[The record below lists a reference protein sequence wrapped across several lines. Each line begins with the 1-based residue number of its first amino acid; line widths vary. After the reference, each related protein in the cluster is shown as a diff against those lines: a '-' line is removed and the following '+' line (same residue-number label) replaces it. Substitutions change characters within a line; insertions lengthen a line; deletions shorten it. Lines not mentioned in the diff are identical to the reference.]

1 MLNNIPHLGEI
12 LSVLCAMVWATAV
25 ILFKKSGEKVT
36 PLGLNLYKNVLAL
49 SLFALTSLILGITLF
64 PPVTW
69 QDHLLVFTSGFLGI
83 AIADTF
89 FLKTL
94 NLLGAELTAIIS
106 CMNSPL
112 IIVLSVLLLGE
123 RMRGYQLFGVVLIIL
138 AVVTVSQKK
147 GRNNISRQELFRGIA
162 LSALYLVSGALG
174 VVIFKPL
181 LDELPFLWIIQM
193 RLLAGCLGTG
203 IFLLFLPDRQK
214 IMKSLLKVENWRYM
228 LPASFLGAYL
238 SMVIWIGGMKYTQ
251 ASVASALNQ
260 TTNVFVFLLAV
271 LFLKEPVN
279 LIRVVAIVLAFA
291 GALLVTFG

>member
-1 MLNNIPHLGEI
+1 MLNNTPHLGEI

-25 ILFKKSGEKVT
+25 ILFKKSGEKIT

-49 SLFALTSLILGITLF
+49 ALFILTSMALGIILI
-64 PPVTW
+64 PKVAL
-69 QDHLLVFTSGFLGI
+69 QDQCLVFASGLLGI
-83 AIADTF
+83 AISDTYLF
-89 FLKTL
+89 KTL

-106 CMNSPL
+106 CLVSPL
-112 IIVLSVLLLGE
+112 IIILSFFFLGE
-123 RMRGYQLFGVVLIIL
+123 MMRGSQLFGVFLIIL
-138 AVVTVSQKK
+138 AVVVVTRRQ
-147 GRNNISRQELFRGIA
+147 GRISIPRHDLFRGIGFGM
-162 LSALYLVSGALG
+162 LCIFSSAIG
-174 VVIFKPL
+174 VVLFKPL
-181 LDELPFLWIIQM
+181 LNRAPFLWIIEM
-193 RLLAGCLGTG
+193 RLVAGGLGTG
-203 IFLLFLPDRQK
+203 IFLLFLPDKQR
-214 IMKSLLKVENWRYM
+214 IMKSLLTVGNWCYM

-251 ASVASALNQ
+251 ASIASALNQ

>member
-1 MLNNIPHLGEI
+1 MLNNIPHVGEI

-25 ILFKKSGEKVT
+25 ILFKKSGEKAT
-36 PLGLNLYKNVLAL
+36 PLGLNFYKNVLAL

-69 QDHLLVFTSGFLGI
+69 QDHILVLTSGLLGI

-89 FLKTL
+89 FLKSL

-112 IIVLSVLLLGE
+112 IIVLSLLLLGE

-147 GRNNISRQELFRGIA
+147 GRNNISRQELLRGIA
-162 LSALYLVSGALG
+162 LSAIYLVSGALG

-181 LDELPFLWIIQM
+181 LDELPFLWIIEM

-203 IFLLFLPDRQK
+203 IYLLFLPDRQK
-214 IMKSLLKVENWRYM
+214 IIKSLITVENWRYM

-251 ASVASALNQ
+251 ASVATALNQ

-279 LIRVVAIVLAFA
+279 LIRVIAIVLAFA